1 MASNDF
7 SPPPGVP
14 AEQIIVAPLQQQPI
28 QQPSLNTGKIQ
39 IGNTDSA
46 VVQDAEAGL
55 ITKTGDQIAFENKIA
70 ERKQKL
76 DEARFR
82 LEEKKAIHDMRLE
95 LQRENF
101 SEQQAQLDRDAANG
115 ASQEHWLQKFWRPT
129 MGWLYMA
136 INLFDFIL
144 APTFCMTVLP
154 LITGKP
160 YVPWVS
166 LTLQNGGL
174 IHMAFGAILGVTA
187 YTRGMNQRATTNTS
201 TPGNGL
207 PGLR

>member
-14 AEQIIVAPLQQQPI
+14 AEQIVVAPLSQMPV

-70 ERKQKL
+70 ERKQRL
-76 DEARFR
+76 EEARFK
-82 LEEKKAIHDMRLE
+82 LEYKKAIHDMELE

-101 SEQQAQLDRDAANG
+101 SEAQTQLDRQAVLDMPG
-115 ASQEHWLQKFWRPT
+115 EHWLQKFWRPT
-129 MGWLYMA
+129 MGWLYMV
-136 INLFDFIL
+136 INLFDFII
-144 APTFCMTVLP
+144 APMFCMTVLP
-154 LITGKP
+154 IITGKP
-160 YVPWVS
+160 YIPWVS

-187 YTRGMNQRATTNTS
+187 YTRGINQKPINAPS
-201 TPGNGL
+201 TPSGL
-207 PGLR
+207 LGLK